1 MATSTITTYN
11 NYIDGRWVP
20 GVTGETFENRNPAN
34 TDDLI
39 GVFQKSTRRDV
50 EAAIDAAARAYSEL
64 APGASAAPRGDPVP
78 RRTAHR
84 RTQGAVRARHDA
96 RDGQGPERDARRRA
110 GSDRHDVL
118 HRR

>member
-1 MATSTITTYN
+1 SSFPALSQFALGPQELPKRVANREPRIANSDKSDRTPDRGPRIPDIINVMATSTITTYN

-50 EAAIDAAARAYSEL
+50 EAAI
-64 APGASAAPRGDPVP
+64 
-78 RRTAHR
+78 
-84 RTQGAVRARHDA
+84 
-96 RDGQGPERDARRRA
+96 
-110 GSDRHDVL
+110 
-118 HRR
+118 